1 MRFFKIKFI
10 KLKKVLKSIKN
21 RIKNFKFSK
30 EVFLWVVPPLIVDI
44 WWHIISLPT
53 IYNPWLYFFVI
64 TFPTSAGL
72 ILLASL
78 FRDPDRHPNSNYIKG
93 KSILSPA
100 DGELCGLEEEN
111 GNIALYVE
119 MHYYNVHVGR
129 AHLPGRVT
137 KVSRGKGKHY
147 LVYFIKKNLHPDTQ
161 AIKKNARVIIDL
173 EDVDGNAFQYF
184 LICGA
189 FFRRAQSYVKIGDEV
204 SEGQR
209 IGVIAFG
216 STVKITLPGKNYRMI
231 AKFGDKL
238 KGGKTVL
245 CERTNEPIIMEK

>member
-1 MRFFKIKFI
+1 M
-10 KLKKVLKSIKN
+10 
-21 RIKNFKFSK
+21 KFSK
-30 EVFLWVVPPLIVDI
+30 EVLLWVTPLLILDI
-44 WWHIISLPT
+44 AWHIYSLPT

-78 FRDPDRHPNSNYIKG
+78 FRDPDRIPDSNYIKG
-93 KSILSPA
+93 KTILSPA

-111 GNIALYVE
+111 GNIAIYIE
-119 MHYYNVHVGR
+119 MHYYNVHVAR

-137 KVSRGKGKHY
+137 KISRGKGKHY
-147 LVYFIKKNLHPDTQ
+147 LVYFINKNLHPDTK
-161 AIKKNARVIIDL
+161 AIQKNARVIIDL
-173 EDVDGNAFQYF
+173 EDADGNLFKYF

-189 FFRRAQSYVKIGDEV
+189 FFRRAQPYVKVGDEIT
-204 SEGQR
+204 EGQR

-216 STVKITLPGKNYRMI
+216 STVKITFPGKKYRMI

-245 CERTNEPIIMEK
+245 CERSDETIIMEK

>member
-1 MRFFKIKFI
+1 M
-10 KLKKVLKSIKN
+10 
-21 RIKNFKFSK
+21 KFSK
-30 EVFLWVVPPLIVDI
+30 EVFLWVTPLLILDI
-44 WWHIISLPT
+44 AWHIYSLPT

-78 FRDPDRHPNSNYIKG
+78 FRDPDRVPDSSYIKG
-93 KSILSPA
+93 KTILSPA

-119 MHYYNVHVGR
+119 MHYYNVHVAR

-137 KVSRGKGKHY
+137 KISRGKGKHY
-147 LVYFIKKNLHPDTQ
+147 LVYFIHKNLHPDTKS
-161 AIKKNARVIIDL
+161 IRKNARVIIDL
-173 EDVDGNAFQYF
+173 EDVDGKSFQFF

-189 FFRRAQSYVKIGDEV
+189 FFRRAQPYVKVGDNIT
-204 SEGQR
+204 EGQR
-209 IGVIAFG
+209 VGVIAFG

-238 KGGKTVL
+238 KGGKTIL
-245 CERTNEPIIMEK
+245 CERSNEHINMEK